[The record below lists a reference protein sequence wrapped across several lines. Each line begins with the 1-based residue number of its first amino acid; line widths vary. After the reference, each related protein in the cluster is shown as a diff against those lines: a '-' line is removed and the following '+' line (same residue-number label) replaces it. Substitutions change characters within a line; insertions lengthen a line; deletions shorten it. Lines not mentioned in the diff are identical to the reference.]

1 MKYIIVAFK
10 SRNETLYFANLFMKN
25 GYRVQIVNTPSEIGH
40 SCGIS
45 VQITQGMLA
54 LAKQTLMA
62 KPFRTFYG
70 IFSIERKNGKVSII
84 KL

>member
-1 MKYIIVAFK
+1 MRYIIVAFK

-25 GYRVQIVNTPSEIGH
+25 GYRISIVNTPSEIGH

-45 VQITQGMLA
+45 VQINQGLLSKAKDFLA
-54 LAKQTLMA
+54 I
-62 KPFRTFYG
+62 KPFKTFYG
-70 IFSIERKNGKVSII
+70 IFSIERRSGKSIVI